1 MSSSRARELELRK
14 YLSTLP
20 YSKRQRTR
28 EYQELRELVY
38 ARHVKHNNR
47 YVCASCNHECHACT
61 PHGDCHVQ
69 FRTACAC
76 KRCTCPEC
84 DLRYHVYKTV

>member
-38 ARHVKHNNR
+38 ARHTTTYCH
-47 YVCASCNHECHACT
+47 SCNHECHART
-61 PHGDCHVQ
+61 PHGDCPVQ
-69 FRTACAC
+69 FRTPCTC
-76 KRCTCPEC
+76 KRCRCPEC
-84 DLRYHVYKTV
+84 DLRYNVYKTV